1 MTQRTRGSR
10 WGLVAMV
17 MALSLPVPAH
27 AQVITP
33 AERSA
38 AKPAA
43 RPLALVAARN
53 PAGAAKSLAALARFA
68 SGQLGDSA
76 YDRRVAAALGKHAN
90 AKAIAQRIVGGYE
103 ALSPNDRGVVFP
115 GVAADQLLTRGFERA
130 AFDKWRVAH
139 AEAALGKLAAGNK
152 TTLPP
157 DPIDAKHKAQYE
169 LIYRGMKVS
178 KGADADGTDEPV
190 VFTAV
195 FTPGGPAEPYK
206 AVTKLL
212 PETGTLGVANGASS
226 GASAGEVWTSPSWPG
241 GWNSG
246 LVIVTAVIEDNGDLA
261 QRKEDLDLLIAFAT
275 SEASEDNNP
284 DRMLVLKRELEDT
297 LELLHL
303 ANHQYWDSKAV
314 QVRLLTSTEY
324 DALYLQASQPSPF
337 PHKLEMSHNPRGGDY
352 TLYFD
357 IPRPQI
363 PRKTVH
369 ITIKQ
374 LEAIGPER
382 DKFENQQ
389 ADFGI
394 DVAVN
399 AHTQASTSRT
409 FTRNKNLQKT
419 GWTVERQVQAGS
431 NVAISLRLWDRDPP
445 PKSACVSQLGWPQA
459 TCQAYCADAPNQCTP
474 SSLNQFHCPNY
485 SGACPDAQLDYDI
498 NALPDV
504 SGVWGSTTQREIHAV
519 FDLGSN
525 TLGGDINGP
534 AGTYT
539 LTGTPGTGNQAR
551 IVIDISQK

>member
-10 WGLVAMV
+10 WGLVVTA
-17 MALSLPVPAH
+17 MALSLPVPAY
-27 AQVITP
+27 AQVAAP
-33 AERSA
+33 AE
-38 AKPAA
+38 KPAEKPA
-43 RPLALVAARN
+43 TRPLALVAARN

-76 YDRRVAAALGKHAN
+76 YDRRVAATLGPLAN
-90 AKAIAQRIVGGYE
+90 AKAIAQRIVGAYE
-103 ALSPNDRGVVFP
+103 AMSANDRGVVFP

-139 AEAALGKLAAGNK
+139 AEAAPGKLAAGNK

-157 DPIDAKHKAQYE
+157 DPVGAKHKAQYE
-169 LIYRGMKVS
+169 LLYRGMKVS

-195 FTPGGPAEPYK
+195 FTPGGPSEPYK
-206 AVTKLL
+206 MVTRTL

-226 GASAGEVWTSPSWPG
+226 GASAGEVWSSPSWPG

-246 LVIVTAVIEDNGDLA
+246 LVILTAVIEDNGDLA
-261 QRKEDLDLLIAFAT
+261 QRKEDVNFLVAFAM

-297 LELLHL
+297 LDLLHL
-303 ANHQYWDSKAV
+303 ANHRTWDSRAI
-314 QVRLLTSTEY
+314 QVRLLTPAEY
-324 DALYLQASQPSPF
+324 DALYLQAPQQSPF
-337 PHKLEMSHNPRGGDY
+337 SHKLAMSHNPRGGDY

-357 IPRPQI
+357 IPRPQA
-363 PRKTVH
+363 PRKTVQ

-374 LEAIGPER
+374 LEAIGPDR

-389 ADFGI
+389 ADFGV
-394 DVAVN
+394 DLAVHGN
-399 AHTQASTSRT
+399 TQASASRT
-409 FTRNKNLQKT
+409 FTRNKNLLKA
-419 GWTVERQVQAGS
+419 GWSVERQVQAGS

-445 PKSACVSQLGWPQA
+445 PKSACTSQSGWPYA
-459 TCQAYCADAPNQCTP
+459 ICQAYCADAPAACTP
-474 SSLNQFHCPNY
+474 GPGNQQHCPVY
-485 SGACPDAQLDYDI
+485 AGVCPDAQLDYDI
-498 NALPDV
+498 NPLPD
-504 SGVWGSTTQREIHAV
+504 GVGGWASTTPREIHAV

-525 TLGGDINGP
+525 TLVGDIHGP

-539 LTGTPGTGNQAR
+539 LTGTPGAGNQAR
-551 IVIDISQK
+551 IVVDISQK